1 MAIVGSD
8 FVWLKKGFDA
18 CNALSGLWQTL
29 KFLST
34 NEKLFSASRHMLEFV
49 AYKGEKKKKKR
60 QKKGRT
66 SDYVEA
72 AKSS

>member
-1 MAIVGSD
+1 MLAKHFPD
-8 FVWLKKGFDA
+8 FGRCLNFFQQMK
-18 CNALSGLWQTL
+18 
-29 KFLST
+29 
-34 NEKLFSASRHMLEFV
+34 KLFSASRHMLEFV
-49 AYKGEKKKKKR
+49 AYKGKKKKKKR